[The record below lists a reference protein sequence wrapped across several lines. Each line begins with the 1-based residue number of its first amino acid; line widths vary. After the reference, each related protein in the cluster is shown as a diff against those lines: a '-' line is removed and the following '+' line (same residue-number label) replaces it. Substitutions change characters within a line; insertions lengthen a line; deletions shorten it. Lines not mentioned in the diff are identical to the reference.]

1 MRQVVFW
8 ASARIDDKMRASCDF
23 VCLLICVLLMLAC
36 ADCACAGANKRKGG
50 RPDLGHH
57 DEYGSGRF
65 GGQLD
70 REMQFFEK
78 VKQRLRSKEQYQDF
92 LKCLNLYAQEIISR
106 NELINLAQVSS
117 GVKRLLNGSTCG
129 VKRLLNGSTHEVK
142 RLLNGSTVGQQH
154 TR

>member
-1 MRQVVFW
+1 M
-8 ASARIDDKMRASCDF
+8 SLCDLLCVCCS
-23 VCLLICVLLMLAC
+23 VCLLRLAC
-36 ADCACAGANKRKGG
+36 GVFPCAGANKRKGG

-106 NELINLAQVSS
+106 NELINLAQVNHQGAVLQHGTGRGGGAMGCLGWHGSASLSIWVHTPTPSAGPSS
-117 GVKRLLNGSTCG
+117 PAGHR
-129 VKRLLNGSTHEVK
+129 
-142 RLLNGSTVGQQH
+142 
-154 TR
+154 

>member
-1 MRQVVFW
+1 MHRGWCQQGVGVRKGAARSTRLCCISAGRCNGPVTATSRQLNHST
-8 ASARIDDKMRASCDF
+8 SAATIAY
-23 VCLLICVLLMLAC
+23 
-36 ADCACAGANKRKGG
+36 AGANKRKGG
-50 RPDLGHH
+50 RPGDMGHH

-106 NELINLAQVSS
+106 NELINLANVS
-117 GVKRLLNGSTCG
+117 VC
-129 VKRLLNGSTHEVK
+129 V
-142 RLLNGSTVGQQH
+142 
-154 TR
+154 

>member
-1 MRQVVFW
+1 M
-8 ASARIDDKMRASCDF
+8 
-23 VCLLICVLLMLAC
+23 
-36 ADCACAGANKRKGG
+36 
-50 RPDLGHH
+50 GHH

-106 NELINLAQVSS
+106 NELINLANVSHMVEAS
-117 GVKRLLNGSTCG
+117 EIVGTGVWGVFHGVLQTC
-129 VKRLLNGSTHEVK
+129 
-142 RLLNGSTVGQQH
+142 
-154 TR
+154 

>member
-1 MRQVVFW
+1 
-8 ASARIDDKMRASCDF
+8 
-23 VCLLICVLLMLAC
+23 VCLLLLTC
-36 ADCACAGANKRKGG
+36 AACACAGANKRKGG

-142 RLLNGSTVGQQH
+142 RLLNGSTVGQQN